1 MKTIRCLV
9 GVTCIFFAG
18 VLAAQ
23 TSQVEEAK
31 IKRAEIS
38 KLLQATQALAISRQ
52 MASIMVE
59 QITGGVR
66 SKRPDIPE
74 TALDFLPSTMSEIM
88 QENEKLF
95 EDLFIQLY
103 DRHFTLDEIR
113 AVNVFYETPAGKKM
127 IEKMPILM
135 QQGAGVGAE
144 WGRRVGPEIDRRVRE
159 KLAAKGYRL

>member
-1 MKTIRCLV
+1 MKAIRYWV
-9 GVTCIFFAG
+9 GVICILFAG
-18 VLAAQ
+18 GLAAQ
-23 TSQVEEAK
+23 TSTGDDAK
-31 IKRAEIS
+31 LKRDEIS
-38 KLLQATQALAISRQ
+38 KLLHTTQALAMSRQ
-52 MASIMVE
+52 IVSLMIQ

-74 TALDFLPSTMSEIM
+74 TALDFLPSTMSEVM
-88 QENEKLF
+88 QENEKFF

-127 IEKMPILM
+127 IEKQPILM
-135 QQGAGVGAE
+135 QQGAGIGAE

-159 KLAAKGYRL
+159 KLAAKGFRL